1 MVVCIFL
8 LAITY
13 MRFISLPFKASHFQ
27 NTTVTTVLFVTDF
40 TSFPRTKCLR
50 IKRKYK
56 VRFVLRKTCQK
67 KQSHQAETK
76 QSPCQLHRECS

>member
-1 MVVCIFL
+1 MCLFL

-13 MRFISLPFKASHFQ
+13 TSFICLHFKASHFQ
-27 NTTVTTVLFVTDF
+27 NTTLTTVLLVTDF
-40 TSFPRTKCLR
+40 TSFPGTKCLR